1 MVGAVSDCHTLLPQL
16 PDKIRLF
23 HMPLQ
28 RCFDGCIK
36 HFYLSFQDFLNIFA
50 YMKQQGYGPGANPV
64 DTFTAGR
71 FEPKIKVFYERLT
84 GKGKPFKV
92 AVNAC
97 MHKLL

>member
-1 MVGAVSDCHTLLPQL
+1 
-16 PDKIRLF
+16 
-23 HMPLQ
+23 
-28 RCFDGCIK
+28 
-36 HFYLSFQDFLNIFA
+36 
-50 YMKQQGYGPGANPV
+50 MKQQGYGPGANPV